1 MRLASSVAFVA
12 LATLSTTVVA
22 AEHHQPPDPTD
33 PAAIVPVAPYESAF
47 AGYKILRESSDS
59 PAKAWRDANDEM
71 GRIGGHA
78 GQIKDAADQA
88 MPAAPASMPM
98 PDKSTQPTPGIDGPQ
113 RKSGVDTMPPGHDM
127 QNMKKEK

>member
-22 AEHHQPPDPTD
+22 AENHQPPDPTD
-33 PAAIVPVAPYESAF
+33 PAAIVPVVPYESAF
-47 AGYKILRESSDS
+47 VGHKTLRESSES
-59 PAKAWRDANDEM
+59 PAKVWRDANDEM

-78 GQIKDAADQA
+78 GQIKDAVDQA
-88 MPAAPASMPM
+88 TPEAPMSMPM
-98 PDKSTQPTPGIDGPQ
+98 PDKSTQQTPGTDGHQ